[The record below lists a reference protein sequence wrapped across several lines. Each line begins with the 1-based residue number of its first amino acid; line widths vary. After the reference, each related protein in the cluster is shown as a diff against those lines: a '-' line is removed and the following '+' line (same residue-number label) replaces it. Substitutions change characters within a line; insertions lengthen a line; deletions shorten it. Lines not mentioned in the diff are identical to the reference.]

1 MGEREFFQGDA
12 RGEGGGG
19 FRRGETVTKSL
30 KEFGSH
36 VVGDD
41 DARTR
46 LVRPDDDDAAE
57 EDETP
62 TTSEPPP
69 NAADAMRFAE
79 SFTAGAWSAF
89 GGAANK
95 AKQAFEKAEGV
106 IEKAASDPKTFAKDV
121 RGKAQTVGI
130 GAFSALSSVVKARRT
145 RWRRRTTTNER
156 SKF

>member
-1 MGEREFFQGDA
+1 MKEAADSDVA
-12 RGEGGGG
+12 RQL
-19 FRRGETVTKSL
+19 RKDL

-79 SFTAGAWSAF
+79 SFHGRRVERVRW
-89 GGAANK
+89 GG
-95 AKQAFEKAEGV
+95 E
-106 IEKAASDPKTFAKDV
+106 
-121 RGKAQTVGI
+121 
-130 GAFSALSSVVKARRT
+130 
-145 RWRRRTTTNER
+145 
-156 SKF
+156 